1 MEYGSY
7 YLTCKYIKYAVATII
22 CLFQTGQ
29 VATKF
34 LHCNHFTQCLLDVS
48 EISDL
53 LQKLKNSQP
62 ALPKCICN
70 IVITIKYHCESSL
83 DLKTS

>member
-1 MEYGSY
+1 MEYGAY

-34 LHCNHFTQCLLDVS
+34 LHCNHFMQCLQDVN
-48 EISDL
+48 ENSDR
-53 LQKLKNSQP
+53 LQKLKES
-62 ALPKCICN
+62 LLGFPKY
-70 IVITIKYHCESSL
+70 IVTSL
-83 DLKTS
+83 